1 MHLCPVQSVVAFNCL
16 AGDSIDGTFLK
27 DVVFRVIEEC
37 EAAGCHVDAVISD
50 MGSSNKALWKCCGI
64 RATRVAE
71 PVVSCRHPCAANTNR
86 QLYFLADAPHV
97 LKNIRGHLVRGQ
109 SIFLSKETVAKYK
122 LPTREVGISAK
133 GAFMLKCIFRKYSV
147 LVSAYCDGS

>member
-1 MHLCPVQSVVAFNCL
+1 MHLCTVLNLLAINCL
-16 AGDSIDGTFLK
+16 AGDSVDGTVLK
-27 DVVFRVIEEC
+27 NLVFEVIEKT

-50 MGSSNKALWKCCGI
+50 MGSGNKALWKCCGI
-64 RATRVAE
+64 SAGRAAE

-109 SIFLSKETVAKYK
+109 TIFLPKETVDKYK
-122 LPTREVGISAK
+122 LPTEKVCTHFSR
-133 GAFMLKCIFRKYSV
+133 V
-147 LVSAYCDGS
+147 LA